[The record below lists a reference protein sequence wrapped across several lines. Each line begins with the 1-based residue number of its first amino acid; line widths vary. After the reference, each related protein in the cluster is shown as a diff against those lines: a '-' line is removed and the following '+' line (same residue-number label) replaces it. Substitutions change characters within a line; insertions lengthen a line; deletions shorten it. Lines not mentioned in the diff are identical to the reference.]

1 MPSKLQQRKQAR
13 RELNQR
19 TGGGRCKEYLKER
32 RAVLPRPKTK
42 YAEGLKGKLAK
53 VQVDF
58 ERVLELTE
66 RINTLNSKIDAISN
80 NKRGLDYYSSEYKDL
95 DKKHVELNELRRD
108 LDKERHEIS
117 RIIFVNYDLEH
128 ELDDYFKQK
137 YKQKYGYSYLKNTL
151 NSSGTTTTG
160 TGGQDYNGLSSI
172 SLFFRRLIFEP
183 HLFARKQQEP
193 HLVVFPMLGSVWNY
207 LFAKGLLDEL
217 QRRGFLKS
225 VKLVTLNVSESLV
238 NYPQY
243 GYTKESVVK
252 ELNSQINSIFKKNRG
267 IKNVTVFDFSS
278 DGYTMKLLQ
287 EVFTARGI
295 DISHGQIGDHQTLG
309 YGGPTPI
316 DVYAKLIAPDGKQI
330 IVKREK
336 AEQLMQR
343 GYRYYHGRAIHDR
356 LLMQDSRK
364 GLAESKEIL
373 YVFGRLYYY
382 MDFIKDVLRDIH

>member
-19 TGGGRCKEYLKER
+19 TGGGRGKDYLKQR
-32 RAVLPRPKTK
+32 RAVLPNPKTK
-42 YAEGLKGKLAK
+42 SAPGLKGHLAK
-53 VQVDF
+53 LQSDF

-66 RINTLNSKIDAISN
+66 KINTLNSKINVIWN
-80 NKRGLDYYSSEYKDL
+80 EKRGVNYNSPEYKDL
-95 DKKHVELNELRRD
+95 DKRHAELNELRRT
-108 LDKERHEIS
+108 LDGERHEI
-117 RIIFVNYDLEH
+117 RRTIFVNYDLEH
-128 ELDDYFKQK
+128 ELDDYFSQK
-137 YKQKYGYSYLKNTL
+137 YKQKYGYSYFKSSL

-160 TGGQDYNGLSSI
+160 TGGEDYNGLGSI

-207 LFAKGLLDEL
+207 FFAKGLLDEL

-225 VKLVTLNVSESLV
+225 VKLVTLNVSESLI

-243 GYTKESVVK
+243 GYTKESIVK
-252 ELNSQINSIFKKNRG
+252 ELDSQIDSILKKNRS

-278 DGYTMKLLQ
+278 EGYTMKLLQ
-287 EVFTARGI
+287 EVFTTRGI

-336 AEQLMQR
+336 AEPLMQI
-343 GYRYYHGRAIHDR
+343 GYRYYHGRAIHDK
-356 LLMQDSRK
+356 LLMQNSKK
-364 GLAESKEIL
+364 GLAESKELL

-382 MDFIKDVLRDIH
+382 SDFIKDVLRDIN